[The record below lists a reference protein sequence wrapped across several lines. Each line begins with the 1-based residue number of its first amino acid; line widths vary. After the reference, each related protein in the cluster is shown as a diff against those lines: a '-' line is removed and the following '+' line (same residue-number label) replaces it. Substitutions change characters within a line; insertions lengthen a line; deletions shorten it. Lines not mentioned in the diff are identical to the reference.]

1 MNNEENTQQAEV
13 PFRGFRGILAVCL
26 GNICRSPAA
35 EGILK
40 AMVKKSGKS
49 HEFFIDSAG
58 LLDYHEGSLPDNRT
72 RQSAAKRNY
81 VLDSRSRPVKQED
94 FKKFDYLLAMDKSVF
109 RSLERMANS
118 EAERKKIY
126 MMTDFLTKHNYDEI
140 PDPYYGGEKGF
151 ELVLDLLEDACAGFL
166 KEIN

>member
-1 MNNEENTQQAEV
+1 MKN
-13 PFRGFRGILAVCL
+13 ILAVCL

-40 AMVKKSGKS
+40 AMVEKRGKN

-58 LLDYHEGSLPDNRT
+58 LLDYHEGNLPDSRT
-72 RQSAAKRNY
+72 RQSASKRNY
-81 VLDSRSRPVKQED
+81 ILDSRSRPVKQAD
-94 FKKFDYLLAMDKSVF
+94 FKKFDYLLAMDKSIF

-118 EAERKKIY
+118 EAERKKIV

-140 PDPYYGGEKGF
+140 PDPYYGGAQGF
-151 ELVLDLLEDACAGFL
+151 ELVLDLLEDACEGFL
-166 KEIN
+166 EKINR